1 MKCNF
6 KTSVRIFSAFMA
18 VLLLFSALSLQ
29 VIADTT
35 IEEDKDTY
43 KDLEN
48 QLAEIRRSKN
58 NITASIAEAKNKK
71 DSAIEVKNLLD
82 RELYLIGE
90 EISTINLLIAEYEGR
105 VLEIENEIMA
115 LEEEMYASY
124 NKLMDRLV
132 VIYENGDA
140 ELIDF
145 LLSSGNFAEFLSRIE
160 YTTDLISFNKGILD
174 KLQMD
179 KDELEAKKMLRESA
193 ADSVA
198 DMLEKS
204 IESEQELIEKSKA
217 AADLI
222 AAYEK
227 DVVKYEQLERES
239 QQDMQDIESML
250 KALAEQIKDKEAE
263 LYAGGLMRWPL
274 DKDYYI
280 TSPRGWRTH
289 PVTGEKETYH
299 RGIDIGTNGSKVNVY
314 AAGNGTVIYASE
326 KGTYGNCIMIDHG
339 VDEKGRSIVTLYAHL
354 SKITTKVGTKVKAGD
369 KIGNVGDTGRAN
381 GIHLHLEVRV
391 DGVDVEPSEYVNVK
405 AKER

>member
-204 IESEQELIEKSKA
+204 IES
-217 AADLI
+217 
-222 AAYEK
+222 
-227 DVVKYEQLERES
+227 
-239 QQDMQDIESML
+239 
-250 KALAEQIKDKEAE
+250 
-263 LYAGGLMRWPL
+263 
-274 DKDYYI
+274 
-280 TSPRGWRTH
+280 
-289 PVTGEKETYH
+289 
-299 RGIDIGTNGSKVNVY
+299 
-314 AAGNGTVIYASE
+314 
-326 KGTYGNCIMIDHG
+326 
-339 VDEKGRSIVTLYAHL
+339 
-354 SKITTKVGTKVKAGD
+354 
-369 KIGNVGDTGRAN
+369 
-381 GIHLHLEVRV
+381 
-391 DGVDVEPSEYVNVK
+391 
-405 AKER
+405 